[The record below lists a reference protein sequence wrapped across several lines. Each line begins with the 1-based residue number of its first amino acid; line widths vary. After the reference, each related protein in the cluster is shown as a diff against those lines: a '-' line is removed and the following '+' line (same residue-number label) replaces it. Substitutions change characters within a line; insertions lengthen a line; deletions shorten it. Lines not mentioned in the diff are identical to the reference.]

1 MFIVL
6 PPCLPRWIAT
16 RLGGMQ
22 QQEIPGAL
30 SSSRECRRPSFVQ
43 RQYTAIPQAKITMVR
58 PIRARRKERG
68 IPLMLLNKL
77 GGAAA
82 NAGETPAMVPAEVLA
97 DHWAR
102 HHSRRLRRGY
112 VTSPAPCPRAID
124 QALPLIC
131 GARCASQNHRY
142 Y

>member
-1 MFIVL
+1 
-6 PPCLPRWIAT
+6 
-16 RLGGMQ
+16 
-22 QQEIPGAL
+22 
-30 SSSRECRRPSFVQ
+30 
-43 RQYTAIPQAKITMVR
+43 MVR

-112 VTSPAPCPRAID
+112 V
-124 QALPLIC
+124 
-131 GARCASQNHRY
+131 
-142 Y
+142 